1 MKAGNT
7 YHSCCVVVKNMH
19 RCVYAIPNSSIFHTD
34 EMSMLEKEVE
44 ESRIS
49 STDFHKKLQVSTF
62 SYTNVSTYTCLN
74 YGTSVLYYGTNI
86 FVFYFLAAF
95 NAFMQFSSAGH
106 GI

>member
-34 EMSMLEKEVE
+34 EMIMLEKEVE

-49 STDFHKKLQVSTF
+49 STDFHKKLQVSTL
-62 SYTNVSTYTCLN
+62 SYTNVSTYMYLN
-74 YGTSVLYYGTNI
+74 YGTNDLYYGTNI
-86 FVFYFLAAF
+86 FVFYFLIFFYAIF
-95 NAFMQFSSAGH
+95 FCRTWHVN
-106 GI
+106 